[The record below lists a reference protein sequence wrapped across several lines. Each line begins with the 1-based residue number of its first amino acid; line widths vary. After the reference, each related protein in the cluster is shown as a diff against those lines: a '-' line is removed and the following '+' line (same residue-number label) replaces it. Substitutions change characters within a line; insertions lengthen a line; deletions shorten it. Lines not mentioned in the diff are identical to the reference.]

1 MFFKEL
7 LFIAY
12 DREVAFVS
20 GMPVAFLDHFF
31 LTILALSVV
40 ISMKIIGIILVSALL
55 VIPGAAAS
63 QLTHRYDSM
72 IVLSITIALTST
84 IGGLVISYFADLPSG
99 ATIVSLASF
108 IFFAA
113 FAVGQVRN

>member
-1 MFFKEL
+1 
-7 LFIAY
+7 
-12 DREVAFVS
+12 
-20 GMPVAFLDHFF
+20 MPVAFLDHFF

-72 IVLSITIALTST
+72 IVFSIIIALIST
-84 IGGLVISYFADLPSG
+84 IGGLVISYYADLPSG

-113 FAVGQVRN
+113 FAMGRIRR